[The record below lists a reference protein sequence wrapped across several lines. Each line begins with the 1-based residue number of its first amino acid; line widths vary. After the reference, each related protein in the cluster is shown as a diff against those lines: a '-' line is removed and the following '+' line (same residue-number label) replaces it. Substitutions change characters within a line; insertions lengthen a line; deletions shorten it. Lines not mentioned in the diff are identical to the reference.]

1 MNADAVICG
10 AGIAGISAAY
20 SLAVELGLQRIALVD
35 AGAPLGLTSDHSTE
49 CYRNWWPGPDA
60 AMVSLMNRSIDRLEA
75 LARQSGNVF
84 HMNRRGYLYC
94 TGDPERAAEM
104 ERIGRQISDYGAGPL
119 RIHSST
125 GHTGSGS
132 STYQPHTTEGFENA
146 PVGADLLLGSNPL
159 HSMFPYLSP
168 QIIAALHVR
177 RAGWFSAQQLG
188 IYLLEQSRSR
198 GVALIHDRVIG
209 IETQGGRISRV
220 QLAGGESISTPVFV
234 NAAGPGVEA
243 VAGLIGVNLPVYH
256 ELHLKMAFSDS
267 RHALPRG
274 APLVILSD
282 PQMLDWSEEERAWLR
297 DDVKT
302 LSLLDEL
309 PPGLHTRPDGGEDSP
324 IILALWE
331 FAPRRMSPAWPIP
344 EDPMYPDVLMRGLP
358 RLIPEMS
365 SYVKKSPRPRID
377 GGYYTRTAE
386 NRPLIGPLPVPGAFV
401 IGALSGFGLMAACGA
416 GELLAAHVTGSNLP
430 DYAPAFELERYE
442 DPEYQARLAAWGDSG
457 QL

>member
-20 SLAVELGLQRIALVD
+20 SLAVEHRLQRILLVE

-75 LARQSGNVF
+75 LARVSGNIF

-104 ERIGRQISDYGAGPL
+104 ERTGRQISDYGAGPL
-119 RIHSST
+119 RIHSSAR
-125 GHTGSGS
+125 HTDSGS
-132 STYQPHTTEGFENA
+132 IYQPHTTEGFENA
-146 PVGADLLLGSNPL
+146 PAGADLLLGSEL
-159 HSMFPYLSP
+159 VRSLFPYISP

-188 IYLLEQSRSR
+188 MYLLEQSRSS
-198 GVALIHDRVIG
+198 GVSLIHDRVIG
-209 IETQGGRISRV
+209 VETQGGRISGV
-220 QLAGGESISTPVFV
+220 QLAGGASIATPVFV

-243 VAGLIGVNLPVYH
+243 VADLIGVDLPVYH

-267 RHALPRG
+267 RHALHRG

-282 PQMLDWSEEERAWLR
+282 QQVLNWSEEERDWLR
-297 DDVKT
+297 DDVET
-302 LSLLDEL
+302 RGLLDEL

-331 FAPRRMSPAWPIP
+331 FSPRRMTPVWPIP
-344 EDPMYPDVLMRGLP
+344 ADPMYPDVLLRGLP
-358 RLIPEMS
+358 QLIPEMS
-365 SYVKKSPRPRID
+365 AYVKKSPRPRID

-401 IGALSGFGLMAACGA
+401 LGALSGFGLMAACGA
-416 GELLAAHVTGSNLP
+416 GELLAAHITGSNLP
-430 DYAPAFELERYE
+430 EYAPAFGLERFT
-442 DPEYQARLAAWGDSG
+442 DPAYQERLVRWGASG